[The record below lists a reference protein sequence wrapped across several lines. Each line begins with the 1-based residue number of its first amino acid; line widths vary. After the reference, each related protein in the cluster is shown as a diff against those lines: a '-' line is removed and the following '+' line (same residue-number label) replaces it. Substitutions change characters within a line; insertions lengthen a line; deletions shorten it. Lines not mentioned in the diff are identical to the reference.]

1 MAGSRGNIT
10 GEKEKEEGRRHDR
23 CNRQKTKTGKLKK
36 MFLLYFSASGRRI
49 YPGAV
54 FNKTIPPRHMGARYG

>member
-23 CNRQKTKTGKLKK
+23 CNRQKTKTGKLKNV
-36 MFLLYFSASGRRI
+36 FIIFFSIRAT
-49 YPGAV
+49 YL
-54 FNKTIPPRHMGARYG
+54 PRGDF